1 MSIEVDMG
9 TCFIEIIWGGV
20 ETAVFSILKKIK
32 AYIKKEWN
40 SDTRYNMD
48 ESWKCI
54 GYNKLNTKG
63 EIPYDST

>member
-9 TCFIEIIWGGV
+9 TCFIEIIWGGGGGG

-40 SDTRYNMD
+40 SDIRYNMD
-48 ESWKCI
+48 EPWKHI
-54 GYNKLNTKG
+54 G
-63 EIPYDST
+63 

>member
-54 GYNKLNTKG
+54 V
-63 EIPYDST
+63 